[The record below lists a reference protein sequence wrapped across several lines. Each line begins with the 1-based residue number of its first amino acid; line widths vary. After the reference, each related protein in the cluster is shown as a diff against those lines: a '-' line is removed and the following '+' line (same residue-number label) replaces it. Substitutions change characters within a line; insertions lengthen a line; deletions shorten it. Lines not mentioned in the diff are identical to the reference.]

1 MKIVPASPTYTILLS
16 QDELDV
22 LYRALLE
29 ADPINVNGVSD
40 TDLLEALVDYSK
52 KP

>member
-1 MKIVPASPTYTILLS
+1 MKIVPVTPTYTILLS

-29 ADPINVNGVSD
+29 ADPINVNDV
-40 TDLLEALVDYSK
+40 TDADLREALVDYTEN
-52 KP
+52 P

>member
-22 LYRALLE
+22 LYHALLE
-29 ADPINVNGVSD
+29 ADPINVNGV
-40 TDLLEALVDYSK
+40 TDVDLHAALVDYTK
-52 KP
+52 NP